1 MEEEGRNQN
10 ERQKNSILKI
20 KIGREAQYSVR
31 EENAEFIGI
40 E

>member
-1 MEEEGRNQN
+1 MKG
-10 ERQKNSILKI
+10 KKKSILKI